1 MDQFTLPNH
10 IYYLVVDSAISLF
23 LALYIMLLVNQTRNA
38 RAVQPVS
45 LPLWL
50 NLMYPRWLDKLTFR
64 QIVIAFAWGLGIS
77 IISWIVLAV
86 ALVAVLARVY
96 GS

>member
-1 MDQFTLPNH
+1 MDQSTLPYL
-10 IYYLVVDSAISLF
+10 IYYLVVDSAILLF
-23 LALYIMLLVNQTRNA
+23 LAVYIMLLVNQARNM

-64 QIVIAFAWGLGIS
+64 QIVIAFAWSLGFS
-77 IISWIVLAV
+77 IISWIALAV
-86 ALVAVLARVY
+86 VFVAVLARMY